1 MKLGIYNQHTS
12 NQKRTKFYQ
21 NRTIIDSKFFRYSKK
36 GRLKILIISNF
47 NCPMTILNHGRHRS
61 TGSFCYPYNHS
72 SLTVYGFRFRYAQ
85 SLDNTIQFIPNSIFT
100 SNCSCYF
107 WSQRQIG
114 QIRVKGDLLELKA
127 TYQSCNLLV
136 LDVGYCQSQR
146 RICLAS
152 LTLTSA
158 SNTNKLQL

>member
-1 MKLGIYNQHTS
+1 MQDVAICVKSTPRSTLPIFFKHRSFSYFNQQRKISKFGDVTTIDVHFTAKIRPKNSPILMKLGIYNQHTS

-72 SLTVYGFRFRYAQ
+72 SLTVLEWSHCSY
-85 SLDNTIQFIPNSIFT
+85 LQFYNIK
-100 SNCSCYF
+100 
-107 WSQRQIG
+107 
-114 QIRVKGDLLELKA
+114 V
-127 TYQSCNLLV
+127 
-136 LDVGYCQSQR
+136 
-146 RICLAS
+146 
-152 LTLTSA
+152 
-158 SNTNKLQL
+158 

>member
-47 NCPMTILNHGRHRS
+47 NCPMTILNHGRHRL

-72 SLTVYGFRFRYAQ
+72 SLTVYLEKNTGTGGFNVKFDGNLEIQ
-85 SLDNTIQFIPNSIFT
+85 NVSLLS
-100 SNCSCYF
+100 
-107 WSQRQIG
+107 
-114 QIRVKGDLLELKA
+114 A
-127 TYQSCNLLV
+127 
-136 LDVGYCQSQR
+136 
-146 RICLAS
+146 
-152 LTLTSA
+152 TLTTALSILVSVLKKQKSA
-158 SNTNKLQL
+158 DFTNFFDIFDF